1 MVIILEAAKIKEIIN
16 KDFNSRAKS
25 AARVGQRYYEGKHD
39 ILNYKIYYYV
49 GGENGT
55 EGKLVEDK
63 TRSNIKISHQFF
75 TELVDQCVQYLL
87 SSSNNGIVTSNDP
100 QLQEYL
106 CEYFD
111 DEFIGELADVLT
123 DVCVNGFG
131 DMYAYMTADEH
142 IKFVYADSM
151 GVIEVMAK
159 DTDDK
164 TDYVIY
170 WYIDRIDDNKAVKR
184 IQVWNSKQVEYFCQI
199 NDGAIVKDESEP
211 LNPRPHIVYAKP
223 DEEGTFGSEFGFIPF
238 FRIDSSRKQTSH
250 LAPVKALIDD
260 YDLMA
265 CGLSN
270 NLQDI
275 ADGIYVVKGFEGD
288 SLDTLQHNIKSKK
301 IVGVSEDGD
310 VDIRTI
316 NIPYEARKVKLDLDE
331 KNIYHFGMGFNPA
344 QLGDGNITNVVIK
357 SRYTLLELKS
367 KKIEGKLRAFLKK
380 LIQVALD
387 EINRKNETD
396 YRMKDVKINLKREII
411 TNELDNAQIAL
422 TKAQTRQSEINTLL
436 SVAATLGDEN
446 VIEKICEVL
455 DIDYDE
461 IKDKLPDEGGL
472 NVAQSALEQVV
483 ALE

>member
-1 MVIILEAAKIKEIIN
+1 MITILEASKIKEIIN

-25 AARVGQRYYEGKHD
+25 AARMGQRYYEGKHD
-39 ILNYKIYYYV
+39 ILNYKIYYYT
-49 GGENGT
+49 GGENDT

-63 TRSNIKISHQFF
+63 MRSNIKIPHQFF
-75 TELVDQCVQYLL
+75 TELVDQCVHYLL
-87 SSSNNGIVTSNDP
+87 SGSDNGIVTSDDL
-100 QLQEYL
+100 QLKDYL
-106 CEYFD
+106 SEYFG
-111 DEFIGELADVLT
+111 DEFIDELADVLT

-131 DMYAYMTADEH
+131 YMYAYMTADGR
-142 IKFVYADSM
+142 IKFTYADSM
-151 GVIEVMAK
+151 GVAEVMAK

-170 WYIDRIDDNKAVKR
+170 WYIDRVDNDKTVKR
-184 IQVWNSKQVEYFCQI
+184 IQVWDNKQVNYFCQV
-199 NDGAIVKDESEP
+199 NDGAVAIDESEP
-211 LNPRPHIVYAKP
+211 INPRPHVVYTKP

-238 FRIDSSRKQTSH
+238 FRMDSSRKQTSH

-288 SLDTLQHNIKSKK
+288 SLDTLQQNLKNKK
-301 IVGVSEDGD
+301 IIGLPENGD

-316 NIPYEARKVKLDLDE
+316 SISYEARKVKLDLDE
-331 KNIYHFGMGFNPA
+331 KNIYHFGMGFNPS

-367 KKIEGKLRAFLKK
+367 KKLEGKLRAFLKK

-387 EINRKNETD
+387 EINRKHETD

-411 TNELDNAQIAL
+411 TNELDNAQIEL
-422 TKAQTRQSEINTLL
+422 TKAQTKQAEVNVLL

-446 VIEKICEVL
+446 IVEKICEVL

-461 IKDKLPDEGGL
+461 IKDKLPNDDL
-472 NVAQSALEQVV
+472 ADAQETLEQVAV
-483 ALE
+483 DE